1 MSRGRKTD
9 GARELVGVEREIE
22 RVAGLVQEGTSV
34 VVAGPRGSGRTA
46 FLRALA
52 ARFTSAAVLRTSA
65 VLSSVPFGAIDAAA
79 HPALNALID
88 DPDQRGEP
96 VVVIVDDVEALD
108 DDSADLLARAVA
120 TARITAVFGL
130 RTARARSIE
139 DSAALSA
146 GRRAA
151 LGLWVEGHASR
162 VDLPPLSDGDAA
174 RFLAQFPDV
183 DSLDRV
189 TREGLIWRADGS
201 RSLLRHLVL
210 EATNAARAGRDP
222 LRAVQTVSRDSR
234 LAVTLSRHIV
244 EYPPAD
250 LRTLAVVGRLPRLET
265 ATATRLLDGESVE
278 ALVAGG
284 QLHADVSPLRR
295 LTAND
300 VLAQEAERVLGS
312 AVVDEAVEAAGVRM
326 LGEADVWWSA
336 AVSVS
341 IAERWH
347 RLGTSASGEVDQ
359 PAPVR
364 KRIALDAARDAN
376 DRGDTAHAAA
386 HAARGLIAGE
396 DPRLHLEADVAA
408 GADLTPWLGDG
419 LVDATDVIAR
429 RRSARN
435 RVDAGVG
442 CPTDEGSAAAEAR
455 VATLLKESLAAGA
468 TMQWDRALE
477 RAEIAAA
484 EKEVPAA
491 LHLRALL
498 LAGAAAANRGRW
510 SSARRSF
517 AAVERVLDA
526 RPCPVGISAR
536 QRLEAVTLMLA
547 SHQVAGADGSR
558 LQRRL
563 EREVATIAREGGS
576 HDMPLAAV
584 AMALGLTAAGRADE
598 TQRELDRLISAAT
611 TVLPGPYPVM
621 IVIGVADELAMAGR
635 PLDARALL
643 DRLDEQT
650 TARAQRGVLYARTTI
665 LVAENRLEE
674 ARAMARATAALS
686 AEGEGAAFRIR
697 DLYRLAVL
705 GVAVED
711 EIDELGRLAATTD
724 LPLAVEAV
732 RRLSQRAAAG
742 EDIVLSELRLHALG
756 SVEGASVASPRPV
769 VQYLPAVGSEPSP
782 AEELTPR
789 EREIALLANEG
800 LTNREIAKRLFLSVR
815 TVESHVYQARMKW
828 GAATRAELG
837 RLVAGAGSAA

>member
-65 VLSSVPFGAIDAAA
+65 VLSSVPFGAIDAAE
-79 HPALNALID
+79 HPALNALRD
-88 DPDQRGEP
+88 DPDRRAEP
-96 VVVIVDDVEALD
+96 FVVIVDDVEAVD

-120 TARITAVFGL
+120 AARITAVFGL
-130 RTARARSIE
+130 RTARARSTE
-139 DSAALSA
+139 EPSALSA

-151 LGLWVEGHASR
+151 LDLWVEGHAAR
-162 VDLPPLSDGDAA
+162 VDLPPFSDADAA
-174 RFLAQFPDV
+174 RFLAQFADV
-183 DSLDRV
+183 DLLDRV
-189 TREGLIWRADGS
+189 MREGLIWRADGS

-234 LAVTLSRHIV
+234 LAVALSRHIAD
-244 EYPPAD
+244 YPPAD

-284 QLHADVSPLRR
+284 QVHADVSPLRR
-295 LTAND
+295 LIAND

-312 AVVDEAVEAAGVRM
+312 AAVDEAVDAAGVRM
-326 LGEADVWWSA
+326 LAEADVWWSA

-364 KRIALDAARDAN
+364 RRIALDAARDAN

-386 HAARGLIAGE
+386 HAARGLTAGE
-396 DPRLHLEADVAA
+396 DPRLRLEADIAA
-408 GADLTPWLGDG
+408 GVDLTPWLGDG
-419 LVDATDVIAR
+419 LVDATDVVAR

-442 CPTDEGSAAAEAR
+442 CPTDEGTAAEAR
-455 VATLLKESLAAGA
+455 VATLLKESAAAGA
-468 TMQWDRALE
+468 AMQWDRALE
-477 RAEIAAA
+477 RAELAAA
-484 EKEVPAA
+484 ENEVPAP

-498 LAGAAAANRGRW
+498 VAGAAAANRGRW
-510 SSARRSF
+510 SGARRSF
-517 AAVERVLDA
+517 AAVERMLDA
-526 RPCPVGISAR
+526 RPCPASISAR
-536 QRLEAVTLMLA
+536 QRLEAVTLLLA

-584 AMALGLTAAGRADE
+584 AMALGLTAAGRAHE
-598 TQRELDRLISAAT
+598 SQRELDQLIPAT
-611 TVLPGPYPVM
+611 TVLPEPYPVM
-621 IVIGVADELAMAGR
+621 IVIAVADELAMAGR

-650 TARAQRGVLYARTTI
+650 TARARRGVLYARTTI
-665 LVAENRLEE
+665 LVAEGRLEQ
-674 ARAMARATAALS
+674 ARATARATAALS
-686 AEGEGAAFRIR
+686 AGGGGAAFRIR

-711 EIDELGRLAATTD
+711 EIDELVQLAATTD

-732 RRLSQRAAAG
+732 RRVSQRAAAG
-742 EDIVLSELRLHALG
+742 EDVKLSELRLHTLYSA
-756 SVEGASVASPRPV
+756 EGTSVASPRPV
-769 VQYLPAVGSEPSP
+769 VQYLPTVGSEPSP

-789 EREIALLANEG
+789 EREIALLANDG
-800 LTNREIAKRLFLSVR
+800 LTNREIATRLFLSVR

-837 RLVAGAGSAA
+837 RLVAASGSAA